1 MAPRNSNNSMPAP
14 PRPSVALQARPEPK
28 SDAWQLDRGDLACTV
43 VLLLLLLLC
52 WVGGKIVPP
61 VVDNCVAAAV
71 NGCVW
76 RELGNS
82 SWKIENRAV

>member
-1 MAPRNSNNSMPAP
+1 MHSGAAAAAAAVLGGR
-14 PRPSVALQARPEPK
+14 E
-28 SDAWQLDRGDLACTV
+28 DRAAS
-43 VLLLLLLLC
+43 
-52 WVGGKIVPP
+52 K